1 MKKILILSM
10 ILSFGL
16 VTGSYA
22 TVIDFRSGAF
32 SGANGEPYFE
42 YAPAAL
48 RIDALGSGAKLYQN
62 SLDGLGC

>member
-1 MKKILILSM
+1 MKKILIISL

-32 SGANGEPYFE
+32 SGADGESFFDYPS
-42 YAPAAL
+42 AAL